1 MSRRIWKVVKTEA
14 KKLGWLK
21 QKKDKKGKKK
31 TEKQKEE
38 EKIKKV
44 KTINIKKVVE
54 EQEIWDNK
62 EEVVILEKEVKKLV
76 LE

>member
-14 KKLGWLK
+14 RKLGWLK
-21 QKKDKKGKKK
+21 QKKDKKGKK

-44 KTINIKKVVE
+44 KTVNIKKVVE
-54 EQEIWDNK
+54 EQEI
-62 EEVVILEKEVKKLV
+62 
-76 LE
+76 

>member
-14 KKLGWLK
+14 RKLGWLK
-21 QKKDKKGKKK
+21 QKKDKKGKK

-76 LE
+76 PE

>member
-31 TEKQKEE
+31 QKN
-38 EKIKKV
+38 KK
-44 KTINIKKVVE
+44 KK
-54 EQEIWDNK
+54 
-62 EEVVILEKEVKKLV
+62 KKSKK
-76 LE
+76 